1 MREIRNDQDPLSQLF
16 NVEKEFMPPSIYAE
30 TFLFHAFRKIATS
43 FIETNSECD
52 NFDAFIPYLAMN
64 YIDRFVSTRD
74 IPIVIR
80 RPASKNTY
88 LFLTCCL
95 TIASKMR
102 NDSFKLSEFLKNR
115 RHLQFE
121 TKDVSQMELS
131 ICAGLQWKMRSV
143 TSICFADYF
152 INLLPRSPTRPF
164 LLRFVHHLIVISQ
177 GDIELTKYSPSLVA
191 ASAVLVASTKL
202 FPANYDEFKRLI
214 LSSEHICTHC
224 LEEVSKCIETIEPL
238 CWDSSN
244 AASSSS
250 AVSPGVKLDRDEQ
263 MNFKLNWTALTWG
276 EDDESDDGSSRKR
289 AAQCFL
295 SFIVNN

>member
-1 MREIRNDQDPLSQLF
+1 MRIPRANSSMSKRNSCRLQSTLKHFYSMHF
-16 NVEKEFMPPSIYAE
+16 VELLPSSSK
-30 TFLFHAFRKIATS
+30 RQ
-43 FIETNSECD
+43 NSECD

-74 IPIVIR
+74 IPTVIP

-121 TKDVSQMELS
+121 TKDVFQMELS

-152 INLLPRSPTRPF
+152 INLLPESPTIV
-164 LLRFVHHLIVISQ
+164 LRFVHHLIVISQ

-191 ASAVLVASTKL
+191 ASAVLVASTRL
-202 FPANYDEFKRLI
+202 LPAKYDEFKRLI
-214 LSSEHICTHC
+214 LSSERICTNC
-224 LEEVSKCIETIEPL
+224 FEEVSKCIETIEPL
-238 CWDSSN
+238 CWDSSE

-250 AVSPGVKLDRDEQ
+250 AESPGVKLDRDEQ
-263 MNFKLNWTALTWG
+263 MNFKLNWAALTRG
-276 EDDESDDGSSRKR
+276 EYERDDGSSRKR
-289 AAQCFL
+289 ASQCFL
-295 SFIVNN
+295 SLIVNN

>member
-1 MREIRNDQDPLSQLF
+1 MREIRNDEDPLSQLF

-30 TFLFHAFRKIATS
+30 TFLFHAFRRIATI

-74 IPIVIR
+74 IPIVIP

-102 NDSFKLSEFLKNR
+102 NDSFKLSEFLQYERTQKNR

-121 TKDVSQMELS
+121 TKDVFQMELS

-152 INLLPRSPTRPF
+152 INLLPESPTIV
-164 LLRFVHHLIVISQ
+164 LRFVHHLIVISQ
-177 GDIELTKYSPSLVA
+177 GGCEI
-191 ASAVLVASTKL
+191 
-202 FPANYDEFKRLI
+202 
-214 LSSEHICTHC
+214 SEI
-224 LEEVSKCIETIEPL
+224 
-238 CWDSSN
+238 
-244 AASSSS
+244 
-250 AVSPGVKLDRDEQ
+250 
-263 MNFKLNWTALTWG
+263 
-276 EDDESDDGSSRKR
+276 
-289 AAQCFL
+289 FL
-295 SFIVNN
+295 